1 MASITWV
8 GRGDAELS
16 IWRNYDVT
24 MMHQST
30 YDLARRGWA
39 VWCSQH
45 HTHSC
50 TRCAALCTLIMRTLC
65 KIPLSRNSVKVWGNK
80 HAFPALSSVAHYRLI
95 KWNSAMLHS
104 QDLMAHVGLA
114 AALMLMMNSNL
125 WQSSDDRPKV
135 LLYHSLDLTQR
146 SAQEGLARNDGHH
159 MNYFP

>member
-39 VWCSQH
+39 VWCSQLCVH

-50 TRCAALCTLIMRTLC
+50 TPCAAVCTLIMRTLC

-80 HAFPALSSVAHYRLI
+80 HAFPVLSSVAHYRLI

-104 QDLMAHVGLA
+104 QDLMVHFGWLQHWCWWWTVIFGNPATIA
-114 AALMLMMNSNL
+114 
-125 WQSSDDRPKV
+125 
-135 LLYHSLDLTQR
+135 QR
-146 SAQEGLARNDGHH
+146 C
-159 MNYFP
+159 YCTIVWI